1 VRRTMLIAGL
11 AGILLAAGCARWF
24 PDRTPVMVTPAEVKR
39 YTFDVVARENRCEP
53 SVLAVDREGR
63 AAILTFQ
70 VTSNGKDHYFLIPDL
85 YVRVSVPAGTT
96 ATVQVLA
103 DRSGVYDL
111 ACNSQRW
118 IGLFATEGKLA
129 IK

>member
-1 VRRTMLIAGL
+1 MRRTMLIAGL
-11 AGILLAAGCARWF
+11 AGILLAEGCARWF
-24 PDRTPVMVTPAEVKR
+24 PDRIPVMVTPVEVKR
-39 YTFDVVARENRCEP
+39 HAFEVVARENRCEP

-70 VTSNGKDHYFLIPDL
+70 VASIGKEHFFLIPDL
-85 YVRVSVPAGTT
+85 GVRVSVPAGTT

-103 DRSGVYDL
+103 DRSGIYDL

-118 IGLFATEGKLA
+118 MGPFVTEGKLA

>member
-1 VRRTMLIAGL
+1 MLIAGL
-11 AGILLAAGCARWF
+11 AGILLAEGCARWF
-24 PDRTPVMVTPAEVKR
+24 PEHTPVMVTPAEVKR
-39 YTFDVVARENRCEP
+39 YAFDVVARENRCEP

-63 AAILTFQ
+63 AVILTFQ
-70 VTSNGKDHYFLIPDL
+70 VASIGKEHYFLIPDL
-85 YVRVSVPAGTT
+85 GVRVSVPAGTT

-103 DRSGVYDL
+103 DRSGIYDL

-118 IGLFATEGKLA
+118 IGPFATEGKLA

>member
-1 VRRTMLIAGL
+1 VRRTMLIVGL
-11 AGILLAAGCARWF
+11 AGILLAEGCARLF
-24 PDRTPVMVTPAEVKR
+24 PERTPVMVTPAEVKR
-39 YTFDVVARENRCEP
+39 HTFDLVARDNRCEP

-70 VTSNGKDHYFLIPDL
+70 VTSIGKDHFFLIPDL

-96 ATVQVLA
+96 TTVQVLA
-103 DRSGVYDL
+103 DRSGIYDL

>member
-1 VRRTMLIAGL
+1 MLIVGL
-11 AGILLAAGCARWF
+11 AGILLAAGCARLF

-39 YTFDVVARENRCEP
+39 HTFEVVARENRCEP
-53 SVLAVDREGR
+53 SMLAVDREGR

-70 VTSNGKDHYFLIPDL
+70 VTSIGKEHFFLIPDL
-85 YVRVSVPAGTT
+85 YVRVKIPAGTT

-103 DRSGVYDL
+103 DRSGIYEL

-118 IGLFATEGKLA
+118 IGPFATEGKLA